1 MIITQ
6 TPLRIGLLGGGTD
19 LPDYYRE
26 HGGRVL
32 NCAIDKY
39 IYVIVKQRFDNDIYV
54 NYSKKEIVSRVEDL
68 EHELV
73 REAMWMTG
81 VTNGVEITTLADIP
95 SAGGSGLGSSSA
107 VTVGLL
113 HALFAYRGR
122 QVTAEELADR
132 ACTIEID
139 RCGKPIGKQDQYI
152 AAYGGIRDIRFGPGD
167 QVMAE
172 ELELSLAGRRD
183 LQRNIMLFYTG
194 VTRSAN
200 SILAEQTAN
209 IKATRDQLDLLRDLA
224 GLAADR
230 LRCGDVDAVGD
241 AMRKGW
247 EAKRQ
252 LATGISNAQMD
263 MAVERALEAGATG
276 AKLTG
281 AGGGGFLLVICPTER
296 QRAVR
301 ESLADM
307 HELPVPSIAS
317 ARASFST
324 SNATSGA
331 DRRMAAEADANA
343 RTPEPEMPRSW
354 TAVLRRLRSHAV
366 RRMGWGLADQVMSSL
381 SNFAVSIYVVH
392 VLGAVQFG
400 AFSLAFVTYGFVL
413 NASRGLATDPADGQ
427 VQRNGPPDLAA
438 CRGRLYRD
446 RCACRPG
453 RRRLRA
459 RGGLG
464 AQRRGRGRLSG
475 PGTDA
480 ARTAV
485 AGQLA
490 IFVLRAWARQ
500 PGIHQRH
507 HMGVDADSRSGGDA
521 CDRSRGRVL
530 VRFCVGYHGEY
541 RRGRRAMAGAGRSQT
556 GWRMEMG
563 GRSTVISA
571 PVTSRRVPRKAP
583 RPRSVPTA
591 SAWPGPSRS
600 RLCAGRR
607 HADGPYDDPVPRD
620 GSGCHSRSRPGTAPL
635 ATASAAVLPGPHRW
649 T

>member
-39 IYVIVKQRFDNDIYV
+39 VYVIVKQRFDDDIYV

-95 SAGGSGLGSSSA
+95 SSGGSGLGSSSA

-167 QVMAE
+167 QVVAE
-172 ELELSLAGRRD
+172 ELELSRGRAPRPAAAC
-183 LQRNIMLFYTG
+183 IMLFYTG

-224 GLAADR
+224 GVAADR
-230 LRCGDVDAVGD
+230 LRCGDVDAVGE

-252 LATGISNAQMD
+252 LAAGISNPQVD

-281 AGGGGFLLVICPTER
+281 AGGGGFLLVICPMER
-296 QRAVR
+296 QRAVAGKPGR
-301 ESLADM
+301 YAGTAGQAG
-307 HELPVPSIAS
+307 P
-317 ARASFST
+317 ARV
-324 SNATSGA
+324 A
-331 DRRMAAEADANA
+331 DR
-343 RTPEPEMPRSW
+343 
-354 TAVLRRLRSHAV
+354 
-366 RRMGWGLADQVMSSL
+366 
-381 SNFAVSIYVVH
+381 
-392 VLGAVQFG
+392 
-400 AFSLAFVTYGFVL
+400 
-413 NASRGLATDPADGQ
+413 
-427 VQRNGPPDLAA
+427 
-438 CRGRLYRD
+438 
-446 RCACRPG
+446 
-453 RRRLRA
+453 
-459 RGGLG
+459 
-464 AQRRGRGRLSG
+464 AQRDARHLGLMNT
-475 PGTDA
+475 TD
-480 ARTAV
+480 
-485 AGQLA
+485 
-490 IFVLRAWARQ
+490 
-500 PGIHQRH
+500 
-507 HMGVDADSRSGGDA
+507 
-521 CDRSRGRVL
+521 
-530 VRFCVGYHGEY
+530 
-541 RRGRRAMAGAGRSQT
+541 
-556 GWRMEMG
+556 
-563 GRSTVISA
+563 
-571 PVTSRRVPRKAP
+571 
-583 RPRSVPTA
+583 
-591 SAWPGPSRS
+591 
-600 RLCAGRR
+600 
-607 HADGPYDDPVPRD
+607 
-620 GSGCHSRSRPGTAPL
+620 
-635 ATASAAVLPGPHRW
+635 
-649 T
+649 